1 MGLSRQALQ
10 QRVRRKT
17 VESRHDNTGSPQV
30 FVSGASRETSHA
42 TPEPDVAPVAAGL
55 QQAVP
60 VAAGLVSLADVRI
73 MLGEQ
78 REALQAAHRDAM
90 AMMTERVDSAE
101 CRAEAA
107 EARAAV
113 IEDKLH
119 QILDHLLKRPP
130 WWAVWR

>member
-1 MGLSRQALQ
+1 M
-10 QRVRRKT
+10 
-17 VESRHDNTGSPQV
+17 
-30 FVSGASRETSHA
+30 
-42 TPEPDVAPVAAGL
+42 
-55 QQAVP
+55 
-60 VAAGLVSLADVRI
+60 SLADVRI